1 MASLKHF
8 MGFLT
13 GDKNADRIVPPT
25 GFTARLTSFTA
36 AAMAFLTV
44 FALALSLATGRL
56 AERWSSEL
64 SKTSTVRISAPE
76 AQMDKQSQAV
86 LKILETTPGIAS
98 ARLMTKDEQR
108 ALLEPWFG
116 TDLPLDTL
124 PIPNLIE
131 VVENEVGPE
140 MDGLRLRL
148 SAEAP
153 GAVLDDHTRWRRPLA
168 KAASRLRMLALFS
181 MVLILGAT
189 AAMITLAA
197 QAALAANGQVIQ
209 VLRLIG
215 ARDSYIAKAFVR
227 RFTMRAFVGAVVGI
241 FVGMI
246 GVMLLPAAAEEGAFL
261 TGLGFQGLHWLFPL
275 AIPVIAAFV
284 AFWATRFAA
293 TRALARMS

>member
-1 MASLKHF
+1 MGALKEF
-8 MGFLT
+8 TTFLS
-13 GDKNADRIVPPT
+13 GDKQADRIVPPT
-25 GFTARLTSFTA
+25 GFTASLTSFTA

-76 AQMDKQSQAV
+76 AQLAQQSTSV
-86 LKILETTPGIAS
+86 LKILKTTPGIAS
-98 ARLMTKDEQR
+98 ARLMTDDEQR

-116 TDLPLDTL
+116 SDLPLETL
-124 PIPNLIE
+124 PIPSLIE
-131 VVENEVGPE
+131 VVEEEVGPDME
-140 MDGLRLRL
+140 GLRLRL

-168 KAASRLRMLALFS
+168 KAAARLRLLALFS
-181 MVLILGAT
+181 MVLILSAT
-189 AAMITLAA
+189 TAMITLAA

-215 ARDSYIAKAFVR
+215 AHDSYIAKAFVR
-227 RFTMRAFVGAVVGI
+227 RFTMRAFVGALVGI
-241 FVGMI
+241 AVGMI
-246 GVMLLPAAAEEGAFL
+246 GILFLPAAAEEGAFL
-261 TGLGFQGLHWLFPL
+261 TGLGFQGTHWLIPL
-275 AIPVIAAFV
+275 VIPFIAAFV

-293 TRALARMS
+293 TRTLDRMT